1 MDKYKTCFAAL
12 SIIILMAI
20 WGQPLPAMQEEK
32 PEPESENREVPARP
46 PHNWDIMNTVEFLS
60 SDICEGRSSGTGG
73 SFEAAAYIKG
83 IFEGTSLL
91 PLFSEGYSQAFRVRT
106 SSGEITGR
114 NMAGILPGNNHGKYE
129 KPYIIVC
136 AHYDHLGKLYD
147 KVYPGA
153 DDNASGIAALGYMA
167 RQFAMNRFLMDTAS
181 RSVIFIAFDAKE
193 YSMAGS
199 RAFVD
204 SLLSE
209 NGITDPATGKRIG
222 PDEIAFAANID
233 QVGSILEPID
243 SRHREYL
250 MVLGSENL
258 DEYGQNILAVTEKYL
273 MPELKI
279 GYDYYG
285 SKKFTELFMR
295 LSDQASFTDAGIA
308 ALLFTSGIND
318 HTYKVTDDISIVDP
332 KALAMRARYIY
343 LFIERLT
350 R

>member
-1 MDKYKTCFAAL
+1 MNKDKICFAAF

-20 WGQPLPAMQEEK
+20 CGQPLPAMQEEK
-32 PEPESENREVPARP
+32 PEPENREMPARP

-60 SDICEGRSSGTGG
+60 SDICEGRSAGTVG

-83 IFEGTSLL
+83 IFESTSLL
-91 PLFSEGYSQAFRVRT
+91 PLFKDGYSQAFRIRT

-114 NMAGILPGNNHGKYE
+114 NIAGIIPGNGHGKYE
-129 KPYIIVC
+129 KPYIIVG

-153 DDNASGIAALGYMA
+153 DDNASGIAALGYIA

-199 RAFVD
+199 RTFVD

-209 NGITDPATGKRIG
+209 NGITDPSTGKRIR

-233 QVGSILEPID
+233 QIGSILEPID

-273 MPELKI
+273 IPELKI

-285 SKKFTELFMR
+285 SRKFTELFMR
-295 LSDQASFTDAGIA
+295 LSDQASFTDAGIT

-318 HTYKVTDDISIVDP
+318 HTYKVTDDISTVDP

-343 LFIERLT
+343 LFLERLT